1 MAIPNLA
8 LIPTGYKA
16 GKVYSV
22 LPETGV
28 GDFEFTRA
36 SAATRINSNG
46 LLEVPQ
52 YSIGS
57 DVVTNGNFATDSD
70 WTLGTATISGGLL
83 NLSGG
88 GGLSYAF
95 QNNSNLVIGK
105 TYLATY
111 TVVSISNAGTG
122 VRIRVGNGGNGVY
135 RTTTGTFSEVITCSG
150 SLEIFIE
157 GNSTSFAG
165 SIDNV
170 SVIEQAIN
178 DVPRLEYPLIDGVVN
193 GCPSLLLENQAT
205 NLITYPI
212 SFGNSYWTKSGASI
226 EGDASTAGSELI
238 PNDIGRNFGTNVTTE
253 GTPYTN
259 FNATYNAVDLYP
271 YSSPTDIGVSS
282 NVLSIT
288 SNADGQGI
296 KWNNSHIPT
305 TSGNMYKF
313 TMNVTSITGSWKLVF
328 YDRGS
333 GFWGDDIIFTTTGLK
348 TLYVQAQSTN
358 IEFSLL
364 SDSAG
369 SISVDASTIDN
380 SVKEVQGYSSPS
392 VDFPTSAF
400 KLVEDT
406 ANTMKALKPATI
418 TVAASSSITASFY
431 IKPNTVTKIMLRDDL
446 VGGYVSFNLTTKT
459 VISESGAATGT
470 IETFSNGWTRV
481 SLHET
486 TQASGAY
493 KISLYMLPD
502 SYVSG
507 DRVSYIGTGRDIE
520 AFMAQSETGSYA
532 TSPTLTSLTAEGTTT
547 TRVAEVCNGAG
558 DASTFNDS
566 EGVLMAEISAFD
578 NDSTAKAITI
588 SASSTNELGF
598 YYYQSRIDV
607 YVLVN
612 GVNEFYVIESLSD
625 VTEKIKIGLKYKLND
640 FALWVNGFEVATS
653 TSGNI
658 PSGLNSLSFNQYTG
672 GSPFYGKTKQIQY
685 FNTVLTSA
693 ELETLTSWTSFISMA
708 NSQNFSII

>member
-1 MAIPNLA
+1 MATPNLA

-212 SFGNSYWTKSGASI
+212 SFGNSYWTKSGATI
-226 EGDASTAGSELI
+226 EGDPSTAGSELVT
-238 PNDIGRNFGTNVTTE
+238 NGDFTTDTDWTKGTGWTIGGGVASSDGTQA
-253 GTPYTN
+253 GTS
-259 FNATYNAVDLYP
+259 ALYQ
-271 YSSPTDIGVSS
+271 DCGI
-282 NVLSIT
+282 VLGKQYQVVY
-288 SNADGQGI
+288 D
-296 KWNNSHIPT
+296 
-305 TSGNMYKF
+305 
-313 TMNVTSITGSWKLVF
+313 VTSYT
-328 YDRGS
+328 
-333 GFWGDDIIFTTTGLK
+333 
-348 TLYVQAQSTN
+348 
-358 IEFSLL
+358 
-364 SDSAG
+364 AG
-369 SISVDASTIDN
+369 SVRIYLGGTSTGAVSRSATGTYTQQFSALGNQWVTIEADVNFIGSIDN
-380 SVKEVQGYSSPS
+380 VSVKEVQGYSSPS

-400 KLVEDT
+400 KLVEGT
-406 ANTMKALKPATI
+406 STGTHVLEKNLGAP
-418 TVAASSSITASFY
+418 SGASFTWSIY
-431 IKPNTVTKIMLRDDL
+431 AKKGEKDWIVINAYNGGSARVWFDL
-446 VGGYVSFNLTTKT
+446 ANGVLGT
-459 VISESGAATGT
+459 ESGDAVGA
-470 IETFSNGWTRV
+470 IEELSNGWYKCSVTRPSNTIV
-481 SLHET
+481 IFNLGLAEANGSFSYT
-486 TQASGAY
+486 GDGTSGVY
-493 KISLYMLPD
+493 LFMGQL
-502 SYVSG
+502 
-507 DRVSYIGTGRDIE
+507 E
-520 AFMAQSETGSYA
+520 AGSYA
-532 TSPTLTSLTAEGTTT
+532 TSPTLTSLSAEGTTT
-547 TRVAEVCNGAG
+547 TRVAETCTGAG

-566 EGVLMAEISAFD
+566 EGVLMVEGSLLDVSQDGNRISISDGSSAENRITFRYLND
-578 NDSTAKAITI
+578 NEIQIELGLTNGFSETLNVGSSESFNKIAVVYN
-588 SASSTNELGF
+588 STNASIFINGF
-598 YYYQSRIDV
+598 N
-607 YVLVN
+607 LVTDTMS
-612 GVNEFYVIESLSD
+612 SLSGLSQLQFNRFNSN
-625 VTEKIKIGLKYKLND
+625 TEN
-640 FALWVNGFEVATS
+640 
-653 TSGNI
+653 
-658 PSGLNSLSFNQYTG
+658 
-672 GSPFYGKTKQIQY
+672 FYGKTKQIQY
-685 FNTVLTSA
+685 FQTALTSA
-693 ELETLTSWTSFISMA
+693 ELETLTSWTSFTAMA
-708 NSQNFSII
+708 NAQQYNII